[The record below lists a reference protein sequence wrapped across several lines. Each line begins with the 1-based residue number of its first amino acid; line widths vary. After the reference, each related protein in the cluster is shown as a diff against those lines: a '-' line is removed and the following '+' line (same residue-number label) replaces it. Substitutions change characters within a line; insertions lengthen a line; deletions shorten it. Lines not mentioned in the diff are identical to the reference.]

1 MEQELAGSRC
11 TFPLIAECA
20 MNGAFGR
27 LSIDEKEQATA
38 TVDPCG
44 MTNKKTGN
52 GKCKSNCKNKGKSKS
67 KAKYRDPFDCVA
79 HKVP

>member
-1 MEQELAGSRC
+1 
-11 TFPLIAECA
+11 

-38 TVDPCG
+38 TADPCG
-44 MTNKKTGN
+44 MTNKRTGN
-52 GKCKSNCKNKGKSKS
+52 GKCKSNCKNKA

-79 HKVP
+79 HKVREQLRSG